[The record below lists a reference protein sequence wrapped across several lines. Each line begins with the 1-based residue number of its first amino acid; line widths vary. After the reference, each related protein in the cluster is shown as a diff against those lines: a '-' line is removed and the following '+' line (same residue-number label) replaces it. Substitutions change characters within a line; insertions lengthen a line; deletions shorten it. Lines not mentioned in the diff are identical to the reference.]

1 MTYDFTTVQN
11 RRGQGS
17 SKWQAM
23 DEAAPHHGPEAVPF
37 SVADM
42 EFATAPE
49 IVAALHELCDS
60 AILGYTMPTS
70 SYLDAVC
77 EWQRQRHSWDVDPSW
92 IVTSPGVVPA
102 LGYGIEAAT
111 APGDQV
117 IIQPPVYY
125 PFSEVIEQTDRKI
138 ARNPLRLVQAGYQ
151 LDLDGFEAL
160 CKDPATTAF
169 ILCNPHNPV
178 GRVWSREEL
187 ASMADICAAHGVTV
201 IADEIHGD
209 LILEGYEHFC
219 FGRLLEKRPALKAIV
234 CTAPSKTFN
243 LAGLQCSNI
252 FIPDQEL
259 RERFAAAAK
268 NAGVWNLN
276 CFAYRACE
284 AAYRQGS
291 PWLREL
297 LQVIQRNYDL
307 VKEHMTNSW
316 PKSWVAP
323 LEGTYLA
330 WIDLRFTG
338 APAQELEQAMQA
350 HDLFFDEGAIFGPE
364 GEGFERWNLACPTS
378 LILEALPRLDAALR
392 DLCACDTLS

>member
-23 DEAAPHHGPEAVPF
+23 DAAAPHHGPEAVPF

-49 IVAALHELCDS
+49 IVAALQELCDS
-60 AILGYTMPTS
+60 AILGYTEPTS
-70 SYLDAVC
+70 NYLDAVC
-77 EWQRQRHSWDVDPSW
+77 QWQWQRHGFDADPSW

-111 APGDQV
+111 APGDRV

-125 PFSEVIEQTDRKI
+125 PFGEVIELTGRKI
-138 ARNPLRLVQAGYQ
+138 AKNPLRRTETGYE
-151 LDLDGFEAL
+151 LDLEGFEAL
-160 CKDPATTAF
+160 CKDPKTTAF

-187 ASMADICAAHGVTV
+187 AFLADICAEQGVAV

-209 LILEGYEHFC
+209 LILQGFEHFC
-219 FGRLLEKRPALKAIV
+219 FGRLLEERPALNAIL

-252 FIPDQEL
+252 FIPHKEL
-259 RERFAAAAK
+259 RDKFAATAK
-268 NAGVWNLN
+268 RAGVWNLN

-284 AAYRQGS
+284 AAYRQGA
-291 PWLREL
+291 PWLQEL
-297 LQVIQRNYDL
+297 LQVIQRNFEL
-307 VKEHMTNSW
+307 VRDHMASVW
-316 PKSWVAP
+316 PLSWVAP

-330 WIDLRFTG
+330 WIDLNFTG
-338 APAQELEQAMQA
+338 ACPQEIEQAMHA
-350 HDLFFDEGAIFGPE
+350 HDLFFDEGAIFGQE
-364 GEGFERWNLACPTS
+364 GDGFERWNLACPTS
-378 LILEALPRLDAALR
+378 LIQEALPRLDAALR
-392 DLCACDTLS
+392 DLCAGGH